1 MKQPKWILQVRPT
14 GFTLIELLIVV
25 AIVGILAAIA
35 VPSYFQYIKQSQ
47 RADAKTALLQ
57 DVQFL
62 ERNFTEA
69 NSYSKQSDGTTDVT
83 LPTPPSSVTDH
94 YTITSTLTASTF
106 SITATP
112 SSDPDCGVLSIDHLG
127 QKTVTGSAGVAQ
139 CWDK

>member
-1 MKQPKWILQVRPT
+1 MKQPVWLFGARSK

-35 VPSYFQYIKQSQ
+35 VPSYFQYVKQSQ

-94 YTITSTLTASTF
+94 YTITSTLTASSF

-112 SSDPDCGVLSIDHLG
+112 SSDPDCGALGIDHLG
-127 QKTVTGSAGVAQ
+127 QKTVSGTAGVAA
-139 CWDK
+139 CWER